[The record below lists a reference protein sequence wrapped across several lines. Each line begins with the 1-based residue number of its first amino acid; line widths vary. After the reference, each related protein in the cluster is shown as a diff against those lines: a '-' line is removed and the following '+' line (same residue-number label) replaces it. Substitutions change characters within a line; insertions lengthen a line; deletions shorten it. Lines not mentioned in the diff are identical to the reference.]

1 MGLQPLMLM
10 TSGTI
15 VGALIDLPLLRST
28 EDFQVTIPSILR
40 SDGSGR
46 IVVNQSIRS
55 FSGFF

>member
-1 MGLQPLMLM
+1 MLM